1 LHQFNGANLISNP
14 YCEAHRRFDAI
25 TFSFFFHSPKRHIEF
40 LKLTDL
46 MKTKGSKILWNVK
59 THWIS
64 MFSTTKWVMSMY
76 MPLVAKMAENNPS
89 FMAARVNFD
98 LLCDVNL
105 LISLSCLLPMP

>member
-1 LHQFNGANLISNP
+1 LHQFNGANLISDP
-14 YCEAHRRFDAI
+14 YCEAHRIFAAI
-25 TFSFFFHSPKRHIEF
+25 ILFFFFHSPKKHIEF

-59 THWIS
+59 TRWIS
-64 MFSTTKWVMSMY
+64 MLSTTKWVMSMY

-89 FMAARVNFD
+89 LMAARVNFE